1 MLAFRP
7 FSNLY
12 SLPESLRKLHS
23 SSGQSL
29 DSSSLITQAS
39 PWPGAPLVSR
49 LSCGVFASGGGAP
62 CIFAIV
68 SPSLRMCGAHAYQTV
83 RFGDAIELL
92 PPCQDFCC
100 IKEGC
105 VCAQHCLTF
114 ATPWTVALQAP
125 LSIGSSRQEYWNG
138 LPFPSPGIK

>member
-12 SLPESLRKLHS
+12 SLPESQRKLHS
-23 SSGQSL
+23 LLGSPW
-29 DSSSLITQAS
+29 TQAVS
-39 PWPGAPLVSR
+39 SHKPVPGLGL
-49 LSCGVFASGGGAP
+49 LSSHAFLAGVFASGGEP
-62 CIFAIV
+62 CIFVIV
-68 SPSLRMCGAHAYQTV
+68 SPSLRMCRAHAYQSV
-83 RFGDAIELL
+83 RFGEVIELL
-92 PPCQDFCC
+92 PPCHDFCC

-125 LSIGSSRQEYWNG
+125 LSIGPSRQEYWNG